1 MQIRLKHVLHI
12 SLCAETSTIEILLL
26 SYSIFDYDIITNI
39 AFFNIHIY
47 LRYSMSLNWNQYI
60 NVTKYFLSL

>member
-39 AFFNIHIY
+39 A
-47 LRYSMSLNWNQYI
+47 
-60 NVTKYFLSL
+60 